1 MDKCVK
7 RLGMGITSGK
17 AAKAVE
23 NQRARKLYEEIF
35 DEDSPAFVDYY
46 FRVKA
51 AENEIFVVE
60 NEKQEI
66 LATLHLNPYE
76 MMFCSEKVKTN
87 YIVAVATRA
96 DCRHQGM
103 MCLLLQAS
111 LQEMYRREETFT
123 WLMPA
128 AEAIYR
134 PFGFR
139 FIYEKNKMTV
149 TADVLQRA
157 ETDENWQ
164 IHSDQEVSGDI
175 FCEEAKKE
183 DLAELACFA
192 EKQLSK
198 LAEVYTVHDIAY
210 FEQRMQEVGCEGGSL
225 ILIRKEKEIC
235 GYFLALKKDREAWEI
250 VVEDAVQKK
259 AFPAVLHWFG
269 TSEEKCTFT
278 AFPQIWEQYAQ
289 SENVPAIMGR
299 IVHLERFVCC
309 LKIKKEQEWKIR
321 LTDSLIPENNGYF
334 IIKTGIEGGS
344 LIRVEN
350 LSEKDKAAYE
360 RLVEI
365 SRETGNGGIYAE
377 ELFRLPVFLNEVV

>member
-60 NEKQEI
+60 NKKQEI

-76 MMFCSEKVKTN
+76 MMFCGERVKTN

-103 MCLLLQAS
+103 MRSLLQAS

-139 FIYEKNKMTV
+139 FIYEKNKMTM

-164 IHSDQEVSGDI
+164 IHSDQKVSGDI

-321 LTDSLIPENNGYF
+321 LTDSLLPENNGYF

-350 LSEKDKAAYE
+350 LSEKEKKMFCSMDIGQ
-360 RLVEI
+360 L
-365 SRETGNGGIYAE
+365 TE
-377 ELFRLPVFLNEVV
+377 ELFLLPVFLNEVV

>member
-66 LATLHLNPYE
+66 LATLHLNLYK
-76 MMFCSEKVKTN
+76 MMFCGEKVKTN

-103 MCLLLQAS
+103 MRSLLQAS

-157 ETDENWQ
+157 ETDKNWQ

-269 TSEEKCTFT
+269 ASEEKCTFT

-321 LTDSLIPENNGYF
+321 LTDSLVPENNGYF

-350 LSEKDKAAYE
+350 LSEKEKKMFCSMDIGQ
-360 RLVEI
+360 L
-365 SRETGNGGIYAE
+365 TE

>member
-76 MMFCSEKVKTN
+76 MMFCGEKVKTN

-103 MCLLLQAS
+103 MRSLLQAS

-157 ETDENWQ
+157 ETDEDWQ

-210 FEQRMQEVGCEGGSL
+210 FEQRMLEAECEGGRL
-225 ILIRKEKEIC
+225 VLIRNENRIC
-235 GYFLALKKDREAWEI
+235 GYFLALREQREAWEI
-250 VVEDAVQKK
+250 VVENAVQKQ
-259 AFPAVLHWFG
+259 AFPAVLRWLEAG
-269 TSEEKCTFT
+269 REKCTLT
-278 AFPQIWEQYAQ
+278 AFPKIWEQYAK
-289 SENVPAIMGR
+289 SENVPAVMGR
-299 IVHLERFVCC
+299 IVHLERFVRC
-309 LKIKKEQEWKIR
+309 LKTKKEQEFKIR

-334 IIKTGIEGGS
+334 LIKTGAGGGT
-344 LIRVEN
+344 VTKAEN
-350 LSEKDKAAYE
+350 LSEKKEKMFRSLDIGQ
-360 RLVEI
+360 L
-365 SRETGNGGIYAE
+365 TE
-377 ELFRLPVFLNEVV
+377 ELFRLSVFLNEVV

>member
-66 LATLHLNPYE
+66 LATLHLNPYK
-76 MMFCSEKVKTN
+76 MMFCGEKAKTN

-103 MCLLLQAS
+103 MRSLLQAS

-269 TSEEKCTFT
+269 ASEEKCTFT

-321 LTDSLIPENNGYF
+321 LTDSLVPENNGYF
-334 IIKTGIEGGS
+334 IIKTGIEGGN

-350 LSEKDKAAYE
+350 QSEKEKKMFCSMDIGQ
-360 RLVEI
+360 L
-365 SRETGNGGIYAE
+365 TE

>member
-76 MMFCSEKVKTN
+76 MMFCGEKVKTN

-103 MCLLLQAS
+103 MRSLLQAS

-149 TADVLQRA
+149 TADVLRRA

-198 LAEVYTVHDIAY
+198 LAEVYTVHNIAY

-235 GYFLALKKDREAWEI
+235 GYFLALKKDRKAWEI

-269 TSEEKCTFT
+269 ASEEKCTFT

-334 IIKTGIEGGS
+334 IIKTGIEGGN

-350 LSEKDKAAYE
+350 LSEKEKKMFCSMDIGQ
-360 RLVEI
+360 L
-365 SRETGNGGIYAE
+365 TE

>member
-17 AAKAVE
+17 ATKAVE

-66 LATLHLNPYE
+66 LATLHLNPYK
-76 MMFCSEKVKTN
+76 MMFCGEKAKTN

-103 MCLLLQAS
+103 MRSLLQAS

-210 FEQRMQEVGCEGGSL
+210 FEQRMQEVECEGGSL
-225 ILIRKEKEIC
+225 ILILKEKEIC

-269 TSEEKCTFT
+269 ASEEKCTFT

-299 IVHLERFVCC
+299 IVHLECFVCC

-350 LSEKDKAAYE
+350 LSEKEKKMFCSMDIGQ
-360 RLVEI
+360 L
-365 SRETGNGGIYAE
+365 TE

>member
-17 AAKAVE
+17 ATKAVE

-76 MMFCSEKVKTN
+76 MMFCGEKVKTN

-103 MCLLLQAS
+103 MRSLLQAS

-149 TADVLQRA
+149 TADVLRRA

-210 FEQRMQEVGCEGGSL
+210 FEQRMQEVGCEGGRL
-225 ILIRKEKEIC
+225 VLIRNENRIC

-269 TSEEKCTFT
+269 ASEEKCTFT

-350 LSEKDKAAYE
+350 LSEKEKKMFCSMDIGQ
-360 RLVEI
+360 L
-365 SRETGNGGIYAE
+365 TE

>member
-7 RLGMGITSGK
+7 RLGMEITSGK

-66 LATLHLNPYE
+66 LATLHLNPYK
-76 MMFCSEKVKTN
+76 MMFCGEKAKTN

-103 MCLLLQAS
+103 MRSLLQAS

-164 IHSDQEVSGDI
+164 IHSDQEVSRDI

-259 AFPAVLHWFG
+259 AFPAVFHWFG
-269 TSEEKCTFT
+269 ASEEKCTFT

-299 IVHLERFVCC
+299 IVHLERFVCY

-350 LSEKDKAAYE
+350 LSEKEKKMFCSMDIGQ
-360 RLVEI
+360 L
-365 SRETGNGGIYAE
+365 TE

>member
-35 DEDSPAFVDYY
+35 DEDSLAFVDYY

-66 LATLHLNPYE
+66 LATLHLNPYK
-76 MMFCSEKVKTN
+76 MMFCGERVKTN

-103 MCLLLQAS
+103 MRSLLQAS

-269 TSEEKCTFT
+269 ASEEKCTFT

-350 LSEKDKAAYE
+350 LSEKEKKMFCSMDIGQ
-360 RLVEI
+360 L
-365 SRETGNGGIYAE
+365 TE

>member
-1 MDKCVK
+1 VDKCVK

-76 MMFCSEKVKTN
+76 MMFCGEKVKTN

-103 MCLLLQAS
+103 MRSLLQAS

-139 FIYEKNKMTV
+139 FIYEKNQMTV

-250 VVEDAVQKK
+250 VVEDVVQKK

-350 LSEKDKAAYE
+350 LSEKEKKMFCSMDIGQ
-360 RLVEI
+360 L
-365 SRETGNGGIYAE
+365 TE

>member
-76 MMFCSEKVKTN
+76 MMFCGEKVKTN

-103 MCLLLQAS
+103 MRSLLQAS

-123 WLMPA
+123 WLMPV

-149 TADVLQRA
+149 TADVLRRA

-198 LAEVYTVHDIAY
+198 LAEVYTVHNIAY

-269 TSEEKCTFT
+269 ASEEKCTFT

-334 IIKTGIEGGS
+334 IIKTGIEGGN

-350 LSEKDKAAYE
+350 LSEKEKKMFCSMDIGQ
-360 RLVEI
+360 L
-365 SRETGNGGIYAE
+365 TE

>member
-76 MMFCSEKVKTN
+76 MMFCGERVKTN

-103 MCLLLQAS
+103 MRSLLQAS

-149 TADVLQRA
+149 TADVLRRA
-157 ETDENWQ
+157 ETDEKWQ

-210 FEQRMQEVGCEGGSL
+210 FEQRMQEVECEGGSL

-269 TSEEKCTFT
+269 ESKEKCTFT

-321 LTDSLIPENNGYF
+321 LTDSLVPENNGYF
-334 IIKTGIEGGS
+334 IIKTGIEGGN

-350 LSEKDKAAYE
+350 LSEKEKKMFCSMDIGQ
-360 RLVEI
+360 L
-365 SRETGNGGIYAE
+365 TE

>member
-76 MMFCSEKVKTN
+76 MMFCGEKVKTN
-87 YIVAVATRA
+87 YIVAVATKA

-103 MCLLLQAS
+103 MRSLLQAS

-149 TADVLQRA
+149 TADVLRRA

-183 DLAELACFA
+183 DVAELACFA

-210 FEQRMQEVGCEGGSL
+210 FEQRMQEVECEGGSL

-269 TSEEKCTFT
+269 ASEEKCTFT

-350 LSEKDKAAYE
+350 LSEKEKKMFCSMDIGQ
-360 RLVEI
+360 L
-365 SRETGNGGIYAE
+365 TE

>member
-76 MMFCSEKVKTN
+76 MMFCGEKVKTN

-103 MCLLLQAS
+103 MRSLLQAS

-149 TADVLQRA
+149 TADVLRRA

-210 FEQRMQEVGCEGGSL
+210 FEQRMQEVECEGGSL

-269 TSEEKCTFT
+269 ASEEKCTFT

-350 LSEKDKAAYE
+350 LSEKEKKIFCSMDIGQ
-360 RLVEI
+360 L
-365 SRETGNGGIYAE
+365 TE

>member
-46 FRVKA
+46 FRVKT

-76 MMFCSEKVKTN
+76 MMFCGEKVKTN

-103 MCLLLQAS
+103 MRSLLQAS

-149 TADVLQRA
+149 TADVLRRA

-269 TSEEKCTFT
+269 ASEEKCTFT

-299 IVHLERFVCC
+299 LVHLERFVCC

-350 LSEKDKAAYE
+350 LSEKEKKMFCSMDIGQ
-360 RLVEI
+360 L
-365 SRETGNGGIYAE
+365 TE

>member
-66 LATLHLNPYE
+66 LSTLHLNPYE
-76 MMFCSEKVKTN
+76 MMFCGEKVKTN

-103 MCLLLQAS
+103 MRSLLQAS
-111 LQEMYRREETFT
+111 LQEMYRRKETFT

-149 TADVLQRA
+149 TADVLRRA

-183 DLAELACFA
+183 DLAELAYFA

-210 FEQRMQEVGCEGGSL
+210 FEQRMQEVECEGGSL

-269 TSEEKCTFT
+269 ASEEKCTFT

-350 LSEKDKAAYE
+350 LSEKEKKMFCSMDIGQ
-360 RLVEI
+360 L
-365 SRETGNGGIYAE
+365 TE

>member
-66 LATLHLNPYE
+66 LATLHLNPYK
-76 MMFCSEKVKTN
+76 MMFCGEKAKTN

-103 MCLLLQAS
+103 MRSLLQAS

-269 TSEEKCTFT
+269 ASEEKCTFT

-321 LTDSLIPENNGYF
+321 LTDSLVPENNGYF

-350 LSEKDKAAYE
+350 LSEKEKKMFCSMDIGQ
-360 RLVEI
+360 L
-365 SRETGNGGIYAE
+365 TE

>member
-60 NEKQEI
+60 NEKQVI

-76 MMFCSEKVKTN
+76 MMFCGEKVKTN

-103 MCLLLQAS
+103 MRSLLQAS
-111 LQEMYRREETFT
+111 LQEMYRRKETFT

-149 TADVLQRA
+149 TADVLRRA

-210 FEQRMQEVGCEGGSL
+210 FEQRMQEVECEGGSL

-269 TSEEKCTFT
+269 ASEEKCTFT

-350 LSEKDKAAYE
+350 LSEKEKKMFCSMDIGQ
-360 RLVEI
+360 L
-365 SRETGNGGIYAE
+365 TE

>member
-103 MCLLLQAS
+103 MRSLLQAS

-134 PFGFR
+134 PFDFR

-210 FEQRMQEVGCEGGSL
+210 FEQRMQEVECEGGSL

-269 TSEEKCTFT
+269 ASEEKCTFT

-350 LSEKDKAAYE
+350 LSEKEKKMFCSMDIGQ
-360 RLVEI
+360 L
-365 SRETGNGGIYAE
+365 TE

>member
-76 MMFCSEKVKTN
+76 MMFCGEKVKTN

-103 MCLLLQAS
+103 MRSLLQAS

-134 PFGFR
+134 PFGFQ

-164 IHSDQEVSGDI
+164 IHLDQEVSGDI

-210 FEQRMQEVGCEGGSL
+210 FEQRMQEVGCEGGRL
-225 ILIRKEKEIC
+225 VLIRNENRIC

-250 VVEDAVQKK
+250 VVEYAVQKK

-269 TSEEKCTFT
+269 ASEEKCTFT

-350 LSEKDKAAYE
+350 LSEKEKKMFCSMDIGQ
-360 RLVEI
+360 L
-365 SRETGNGGIYAE
+365 TE

>member
-76 MMFCSEKVKTN
+76 MMFCGEKVKTN

-103 MCLLLQAS
+103 MRSLLQAS

-139 FIYEKNKMTV
+139 FIYEKNQMTV

-350 LSEKDKAAYE
+350 LSEKEKKMFCSMDIGQ
-360 RLVEI
+360 L
-365 SRETGNGGIYAE
+365 TE

>member
-66 LATLHLNPYE
+66 LATLHLNPYK
-76 MMFCSEKVKTN
+76 MMFCGEKVKTN

-103 MCLLLQAS
+103 MRSLLQAS
-111 LQEMYRREETFT
+111 LQEMYRRKETFT

-149 TADVLQRA
+149 TADVLRRA

-269 TSEEKCTFT
+269 ASEEKCTFT

-350 LSEKDKAAYE
+350 LSEKEKKMFCSMDIGQ
-360 RLVEI
+360 L
-365 SRETGNGGIYAE
+365 TE

>member
-7 RLGMGITSGK
+7 RLGMEITSGK

-76 MMFCSEKVKTN
+76 MMFCGERVKTN

-103 MCLLLQAS
+103 MRSLLQAS

-149 TADVLQRA
+149 TADVLRRA
-157 ETDENWQ
+157 ETDEKWQ

-269 TSEEKCTFT
+269 ESKEKCTFT

-299 IVHLERFVCC
+299 IVHLERFVCY

-350 LSEKDKAAYE
+350 LSEKEKKMFCSMDIGQ
-360 RLVEI
+360 L
-365 SRETGNGGIYAE
+365 TE

>member
-66 LATLHLNPYE
+66 LATLHLNPYK
-76 MMFCSEKVKTN
+76 MMFCGEKVKTN

-103 MCLLLQAS
+103 MRSLLQAS

-149 TADVLQRA
+149 TADVLRRA

-210 FEQRMQEVGCEGGSL
+210 FEQRMQEVGCEGGRL
-225 ILIRKEKEIC
+225 VLIRNENRIC

-269 TSEEKCTFT
+269 ASEEKCTFT

-299 IVHLERFVCC
+299 LVHLERFVCC

-350 LSEKDKAAYE
+350 LSEKEKKMFCSMDIGQ
-360 RLVEI
+360 L
-365 SRETGNGGIYAE
+365 TE

>member
-7 RLGMGITSGK
+7 RLDMGIISGK

-76 MMFCSEKVKTN
+76 MMFCGEKVKTN

-103 MCLLLQAS
+103 MRSLLQAS

-149 TADVLQRA
+149 TADVLRRA

-269 TSEEKCTFT
+269 ASEEKCTFT

-350 LSEKDKAAYE
+350 LSEKEKKMFCSMDIGQ
-360 RLVEI
+360 L
-365 SRETGNGGIYAE
+365 TE
-377 ELFRLPVFLNEVV
+377 ELFRLPIFLNEVV

>member
-35 DEDSPAFVDYY
+35 DEDSPAFVDYS

-76 MMFCSEKVKTN
+76 MMFCGEKVKTN

-103 MCLLLQAS
+103 MRSLLQAS

-139 FIYEKNKMTV
+139 FIYEKNQMTV

-259 AFPAVLHWFG
+259 VFPAVLHWFG

-278 AFPQIWEQYAQ
+278 AFPQIWEQYVQ

-350 LSEKDKAAYE
+350 LSEKEKKMFCSMDIGQ
-360 RLVEI
+360 L
-365 SRETGNGGIYAE
+365 TE

>member
-76 MMFCSEKVKTN
+76 MMFCGEKVKTN

-103 MCLLLQAS
+103 MRSLLQAS

-149 TADVLQRA
+149 TADVLRRA

-259 AFPAVLHWFG
+259 AFPAVFHWFG
-269 TSEEKCTFT
+269 ASEEKCTFT
-278 AFPQIWEQYAQ
+278 AFPQIWEQYVQ

-350 LSEKDKAAYE
+350 LSEKEKKMFCSMDIGQ
-360 RLVEI
+360 L
-365 SRETGNGGIYAE
+365 TE

>member
-76 MMFCSEKVKTN
+76 MMFCGEKVKTN

-103 MCLLLQAS
+103 MRSLLQAS

-139 FIYEKNKMTV
+139 FIYENNKMSM

-210 FEQRMQEVGCEGGSL
+210 FEQRMQEVECEGGSL

-269 TSEEKCTFT
+269 ASEEKCTFT

-350 LSEKDKAAYE
+350 LSEKEKKMFCSMDIGQ
-360 RLVEI
+360 L
-365 SRETGNGGIYAE
+365 TE

>member
-17 AAKAVE
+17 ATKAVE

-76 MMFCSEKVKTN
+76 MMFCGEKVKTN

-103 MCLLLQAS
+103 MRSLLQAS
-111 LQEMYRREETFT
+111 LQEMYRRKETFT

-157 ETDENWQ
+157 ETDEKWQ

-269 TSEEKCTFT
+269 ASEEKCTFT

-321 LTDSLIPENNGYF
+321 LTDSLVPENNGYF

-350 LSEKDKAAYE
+350 LSEKEKKMFCSMDIGQ
-360 RLVEI
+360 L
-365 SRETGNGGIYAE
+365 TE

>member
-76 MMFCSEKVKTN
+76 MMFCGEKVKTN

-103 MCLLLQAS
+103 MRSLLQAS
-111 LQEMYRREETFT
+111 LQEMYRRKETFT

-149 TADVLQRA
+149 TADVLRRA

-210 FEQRMQEVGCEGGSL
+210 FEQRMQEVECEGGSL

-269 TSEEKCTFT
+269 ASEEKCTFT

-334 IIKTGIEGGS
+334 IIKTGIGGGS

-350 LSEKDKAAYE
+350 LSEKEKKMFCSMDIGQ
-360 RLVEI
+360 L
-365 SRETGNGGIYAE
+365 TE

>member
-66 LATLHLNPYE
+66 LATLHLNPYK
-76 MMFCSEKVKTN
+76 MMFCGERVKTN

-103 MCLLLQAS
+103 MRSLLQAS

-210 FEQRMQEVGCEGGSL
+210 FEQRMQEAECEGGRL
-225 ILIRKEKEIC
+225 VLIRNENRIC
-235 GYFLALKKDREAWEI
+235 GYFLALREQREAWEI
-250 VVEDAVQKK
+250 VVENAVQKQ
-259 AFPAVLHWFG
+259 AFPAVLRWLEAG
-269 TSEEKCTFT
+269 REKCTLT
-278 AFPQIWEQYAQ
+278 AFPKIWEQYAK

-299 IVHLERFVCC
+299 IVHLERFVRC
-309 LKIKKEQEWKIR
+309 LKTKKEQEFKIR

-334 IIKTGIEGGS
+334 LIKTGAGGGT
-344 LIRVEN
+344 VTKAGN
-350 LSEKDKAAYE
+350 LSEKKEKMFRSLDIGQ
-360 RLVEI
+360 L
-365 SRETGNGGIYAE
+365 TE
-377 ELFRLPVFLNEVV
+377 ELFRLSVFLNEVV

>member
-76 MMFCSEKVKTN
+76 MMFCDERVKTN

-103 MCLLLQAS
+103 MRSLLQAS

-149 TADVLQRA
+149 KADVLRRA

-210 FEQRMQEVGCEGGSL
+210 FEQRMQEAECEGGRL
-225 ILIRKEKEIC
+225 VLIRNENRIC
-235 GYFLALKKDREAWEI
+235 GYFLALREQREAWEI
-250 VVEDAVQKK
+250 VVENAVQKQ
-259 AFPAVLHWFG
+259 AFPAVLRWLEAG
-269 TSEEKCTFT
+269 REKCTLT
-278 AFPQIWEQYAQ
+278 AFPKIWEQYAK

-299 IVHLERFVCC
+299 IVHLERFVRC
-309 LKIKKEQEWKIR
+309 LKTKKEQEFKIR

-334 IIKTGIEGGS
+334 LIKTGAGGGT
-344 LIRVEN
+344 VTKAGN
-350 LSEKDKAAYE
+350 LSEKKEKMFRSLDIGQ
-360 RLVEI
+360 L
-365 SRETGNGGIYAE
+365 TE
-377 ELFRLPVFLNEVV
+377 ELFRLSVFLNEVV

>member
-76 MMFCSEKVKTN
+76 MMFCDERVKTN

-103 MCLLLQAS
+103 MRSLLQAS

-149 TADVLQRA
+149 TADVLRRA

-210 FEQRMQEVGCEGGSL
+210 FEQRMQEAECEGGRL
-225 ILIRKEKEIC
+225 VLIRNENRIC
-235 GYFLALKKDREAWEI
+235 GYFLALREQREAWEI
-250 VVEDAVQKK
+250 VVENAVQKQ
-259 AFPAVLHWFG
+259 AFPAVLRWLEAG
-269 TSEEKCTFT
+269 REKCTLT
-278 AFPQIWEQYAQ
+278 AFPKIWEQYAK

-299 IVHLERFVCC
+299 IVHLERFVRC
-309 LKIKKEQEWKIR
+309 LKTKKEQEFKIR

-334 IIKTGIEGGS
+334 LIKTGAGGGT
-344 LIRVEN
+344 VTKAGN
-350 LSEKDKAAYE
+350 LSEKKEKMFRSLDIGQ
-360 RLVEI
+360 L
-365 SRETGNGGIYAE
+365 TE
-377 ELFRLPVFLNEVV
+377 ELFRLSVFLNVVV

>member
-66 LATLHLNPYE
+66 LATLHLNPYK
-76 MMFCSEKVKTN
+76 MMFCDERVKTN

-103 MCLLLQAS
+103 MRSLLQAS

-210 FEQRMQEVGCEGGSL
+210 FEQRMQEAECEGGRL
-225 ILIRKEKEIC
+225 VLIRNENRIC
-235 GYFLALKKDREAWEI
+235 GYFLALREQREAWEI
-250 VVEDAVQKK
+250 VVENAVQKQ
-259 AFPAVLHWFG
+259 AFSAVLRWLEAG
-269 TSEEKCTFT
+269 REKCTLT
-278 AFPQIWEQYAQ
+278 AFPKIWEQYAK

-299 IVHLERFVCC
+299 IVHLERFVRC
-309 LKIKKEQEWKIR
+309 LKTKKEQEFKIR

-334 IIKTGIEGGS
+334 LIKTGAGGGT
-344 LIRVEN
+344 VTKAGN
-350 LSEKDKAAYE
+350 LSEKKEKMFRSLDIGQ
-360 RLVEI
+360 L
-365 SRETGNGGIYAE
+365 TE
-377 ELFRLPVFLNEVV
+377 ELFRLSVFLNEVV

>member
-76 MMFCSEKVKTN
+76 MMFCGEKVKTN

-103 MCLLLQAS
+103 MRSLLQAS

-139 FIYEKNKMTV
+139 FIYEKNQMTV

-269 TSEEKCTFT
+269 ASEEKCTFT

-350 LSEKDKAAYE
+350 LSEKEKKMFCSMDIGQ
-360 RLVEI
+360 L
-365 SRETGNGGIYAE
+365 TE

>member
-17 AAKAVE
+17 ATKAVE

-76 MMFCSEKVKTN
+76 MMFCGEKAKTN

-103 MCLLLQAS
+103 MRSLLQAS

-183 DLAELACFA
+183 DLAELAYFA

-198 LAEVYTVHDIAY
+198 LAEVYSVHDIAY
-210 FEQRMQEVGCEGGSL
+210 FEQRMQEVGCEGGRL
-225 ILIRKEKEIC
+225 VLIRNENRIC

-269 TSEEKCTFT
+269 ASEEKCTFT

-299 IVHLERFVCC
+299 LVHLERFVCC

-334 IIKTGIEGGS
+334 IIKIGIEGGS

-350 LSEKDKAAYE
+350 LSEKEKKMFCSMDIGQ
-360 RLVEI
+360 L
-365 SRETGNGGIYAE
+365 TE

>member
-76 MMFCSEKVKTN
+76 MMFCGEKVKTN

-103 MCLLLQAS
+103 MRSLLQAS

-123 WLMPA
+123 CLMPA

-139 FIYEKNKMTV
+139 FIYEKNQMTV

-259 AFPAVLHWFG
+259 VFPAVLHWFG

-278 AFPQIWEQYAQ
+278 AFPQIWEQYVQ

-350 LSEKDKAAYE
+350 LSEKEKKMFCSMDIGQ
-360 RLVEI
+360 L
-365 SRETGNGGIYAE
+365 TE

>member
-7 RLGMGITSGK
+7 RLGIGITSGK

-66 LATLHLNPYE
+66 LATLHLNPYK
-76 MMFCSEKVKTN
+76 MMFCDERVKTN

-96 DCRHQGM
+96 DWRHQGM
-103 MCLLLQAS
+103 MRSLLQAS

-210 FEQRMQEVGCEGGSL
+210 FEQRMQEAECEGGRL
-225 ILIRKEKEIC
+225 VLIRNENRIC
-235 GYFLALKKDREAWEI
+235 GYFLALREQREAWEI
-250 VVEDAVQKK
+250 VVENAVQKQ
-259 AFPAVLHWFG
+259 AFPAVLRWLEAG
-269 TSEEKCTFT
+269 REKCTLT
-278 AFPQIWEQYAQ
+278 AFPKIWEQYAK

-299 IVHLERFVCC
+299 IVHLERFVRC
-309 LKIKKEQEWKIR
+309 LKTKKEQEFKIR

-334 IIKTGIEGGS
+334 LIKTGAGGGT
-344 LIRVEN
+344 VTKAGN
-350 LSEKDKAAYE
+350 LSEKKEKMFRSLDIGQ
-360 RLVEI
+360 L
-365 SRETGNGGIYAE
+365 TE
-377 ELFRLPVFLNEVV
+377 ELFRLSVFLNEVV

>member
-76 MMFCSEKVKTN
+76 MMFCGEKVKTN

-103 MCLLLQAS
+103 MRSLLQAS
-111 LQEMYRREETFT
+111 LQKMYRREETFT

-269 TSEEKCTFT
+269 ASEEKCTFT
-278 AFPQIWEQYAQ
+278 AFPQIWEQHAQ

-299 IVHLERFVCC
+299 IVHLERFVCY

-350 LSEKDKAAYE
+350 LSEKEKKMFCSMDIGQ
-360 RLVEI
+360 L
-365 SRETGNGGIYAE
+365 TE

>member
-66 LATLHLNPYE
+66 LATLHLNPYK
-76 MMFCSEKVKTN
+76 MMFCGEKAKTN

-103 MCLLLQAS
+103 MRSLLQAS

-149 TADVLQRA
+149 TADVLRRA

-250 VVEDAVQKK
+250 VVEDVVQKK
-259 AFPAVLHWFG
+259 AFPAVLHWFEA
-269 TSEEKCTFT
+269 SEEKCTFT

-299 IVHLERFVCC
+299 LVHLERFVCC

-350 LSEKDKAAYE
+350 LSEKEKKMFCSMDIGQ
-360 RLVEI
+360 L
-365 SRETGNGGIYAE
+365 TE